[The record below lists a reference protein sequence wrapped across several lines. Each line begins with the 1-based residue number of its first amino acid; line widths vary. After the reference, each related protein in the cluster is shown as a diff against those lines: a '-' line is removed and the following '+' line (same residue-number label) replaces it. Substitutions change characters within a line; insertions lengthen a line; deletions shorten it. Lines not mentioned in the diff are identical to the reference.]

1 MWRRIAILAVVFALD
16 PASLAAQTGEARP
29 RLVEGLVQRPGA
41 RGRPDP
47 VVGQWIVLHRVGSDR
62 AAPLDSVRSGAGGR
76 FRFRYA
82 AFGAADALYFVS
94 ATYGGIAY
102 FSAPLRTE
110 VVRGGDADIMVYDI
124 TSDTTELRMQGRH
137 LVVSLPRGS
146 KREIAEIFE
155 IENTGVRTVT
165 ARDSIAVWSTTLPD
179 DADSVA
185 VAPGDVSA
193 GAVSFRRGRAE
204 LYAPLSPGVRQ
215 LVLTYSLPAESF
227 PISLPVERATSVL
240 EVLMEDPRGEVV
252 GAGLAEVAPAPIEG
266 RIFRRFIAQDAAP
279 SAVIRVNAPAPASE
293 NRAALRILLAVIAAL
308 MIGSLAVW
316 MLRRRRTALRVGRST
331 SHVGHR
337 TSNVEHR
344 TSDVERLVAELA
356 TLDARHERSQHTAES
371 LAAYERDRAELK
383 ARLAAA
389 LAAEH
394 QRV

>member
-124 TSDTTELRMQGRH
+124 TSDTTELRMQGKH

-240 EVLMEDPRGEVV
+240 EVLMEDPRGDVA
-252 GAGLAEVAPAPIEG
+252 GAGLAEVAAAAIEG
-266 RIFRRFIAQDAAP
+266 RTFRRFTARDVPA
-279 SAVIRVNAPAPASE
+279 SAVVRVNAPAPARE
-293 NRAALRILLAVIAAL
+293 NRAALRVLLAVLAAA
-308 MIGSLAVW
+308 MIC
-316 MLRRRRTALRVGRST
+316 ALLLWLVKGKRATFSAGRAASRVERQP
-331 SHVGHR
+331 
-337 TSNVEHR
+337 
-344 TSDVERLVAELA
+344 SDVERLVAEIA
-356 TLDARHERSQHTAES
+356 ALDARHERERQTPES
-371 LAAYERDRAELK
+371 RGAYERERADLK
-383 ARLAAA
+383 SRVAAA
-389 LAAEH
+389 LAAENE
-394 QRV
+394 RI